1 MYCPVTWLI
10 CELRREFARDDS
22 RFVAKQESTHEDM
35 EALDAIKMLLGKD
48 TEEVER
54 DLTAGIVKKSI
65 LEKKEIINGD
75 LVGTFLA
82 HIPMNPLV
90 QEL

>member
-1 MYCPVTWLI
+1 
-10 CELRREFARDDS
+10 
-22 RFVAKQESTHEDM
+22 M